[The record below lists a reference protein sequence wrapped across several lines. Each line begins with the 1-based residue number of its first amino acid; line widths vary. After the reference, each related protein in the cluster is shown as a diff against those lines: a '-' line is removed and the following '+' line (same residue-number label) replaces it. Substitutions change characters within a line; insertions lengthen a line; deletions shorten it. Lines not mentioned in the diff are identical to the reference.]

1 MRRHSPLALPNP
13 NEIVVIAAEPKGDE
27 TGDFQFSFST
37 EQMQDFQERAG
48 SFSAVV
54 GLMPRLGG
62 LVADGKASKFWFAA
76 VSDNYFTGLGVRP
89 AAGTLFTGRS
99 GSPVRR
105 RERGAG
111 RRRRADDDLADEY
124 PESDQGIAAV
134 VVPEPLARSLRIRA
148 ASGPSRSQQNPH
160 SWTLEVPRTR
170 DPQRQA
176 AGRLKPAP
184 PFTRAAVVGVRG
196 HSASLRHRRT
206 HASSPRRNRSGR

>member
-1 MRRHSPLALPNP
+1 
-13 NEIVVIAAEPKGDE
+13 
-27 TGDFQFSFST
+27 
-37 EQMQDFQERAG
+37 
-48 SFSAVV
+48 
-54 GLMPRLGG
+54 MPRLGG

-76 VSDNYFTGLGVRP
+76 VSDNYFTVS
-89 AAGTLFTGRS
+89 AS
-99 GSPVRR
+99 
-105 RERGAG
+105 G
-111 RRRRADDDLADEY
+111 RRRARSSPAGPARRCVAVSEA
-124 PESDQGIAAV
+124 QAAV
-134 VVPEPLARSLRIRA
+134 DVLMTTSPTSTPRAIRA
-148 ASGPSRSQQNPH
+148 SPPSWCRSRSRGHFALGPHQGPPGVNRIPH

>member
-76 VSDNYFTGLGVRP
+76 VSDNYFTVS
-89 AAGTLFTGRS
+89 AS
-99 GSPVRR
+99 
-105 RERGAG
+105 G
-111 RRRRADDDLADEY
+111 RRRARSSPAGPARRCVAVSEA
-124 PESDQGIAAV
+124 QAAV
-134 VVPEPLARSLRIRA
+134 DVLMTTSPTSTPRAIRA
-148 ASGPSRSQQNPH
+148 SPPSWCRSRS
-160 SWTLEVPRTR
+160 
-170 DPQRQA
+170 
-176 AGRLKPAP
+176 
-184 PFTRAAVVGVRG
+184 RG
-196 HSASLRHRRT
+196 HSALGPHQGPPGVNRIPILGPWR
-206 HASSPRRNRSGR
+206 SPGPGILSDRPRAG